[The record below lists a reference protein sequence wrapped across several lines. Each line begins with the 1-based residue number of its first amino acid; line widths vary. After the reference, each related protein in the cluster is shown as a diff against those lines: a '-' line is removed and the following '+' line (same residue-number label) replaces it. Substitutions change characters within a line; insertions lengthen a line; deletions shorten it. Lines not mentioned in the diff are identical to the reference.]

1 MREKIL
7 YYNVHEVHDSQAQ
20 NAVVI
25 SPQTCDYA
33 VHRPSLLFFARCWLS
48 RKKKKPD
55 RRIAHYARYSPVCQ
69 L

>member
-7 YYNVHEVHDSQAQ
+7 YYAVHEVHDGQAQ

-33 VHRPSLLFFARCWLS
+33 VLLPFFLLVAGFRPPPPP
-48 RKKKKPD
+48 KK
-55 RRIAHYARYSPVCQ
+55 A
-69 L
+69 

>member
-7 YYNVHEVHDSQAQ
+7 YYAVHEVHDSQAQ

-33 VHRPSLLFFARCWLS
+33 VLLPFFLLVAGFPE
-48 RKKKKPD
+48 KKKPD
-55 RRIAHYARYSPVCQ
+55 RRIAYYALYTPVCQ

>member
-7 YYNVHEVHDSQAQ
+7 YYAVHEVHDSQAQ

-33 VHRPSLLFFARCWLS
+33 VLLPLFFALRWLS
-48 RKKKKPD
+48 RKKKKKPD
-55 RRIAHYARYSPVCQ
+55 RRIAHHALYTPVCQ
-69 L
+69 R

>member
-25 SPQTCDYA
+25 SPQTCHYA

-48 RKKKKPD
+48 RKKKSL
-55 RRIAHYARYSPVCQ
+55 IAG
-69 L
+69 

>member
-7 YYNVHEVHDSQAQ
+7 YYAVHEVHDSQAQ

-33 VHRPSLLFFARCWLS
+33 VLLPFFFARRWLS
-48 RKKKKPD
+48 RKKKSL
-55 RRIAHYARYSPVCQ
+55 IAG
-69 L
+69 

>member
-1 MREKIL
+1 MNKNAREIL
-7 YYNVHEVHDSQAQ
+7 YYSVHEVHDSQAQ

-48 RKKKKPD
+48 RKKKK
-55 RRIAHYARYSPVCQ
+55 A
-69 L
+69 

>member
-7 YYNVHEVHDSQAQ
+7 YYAVHEVHDNQAQ

-33 VHRPSLLFFARCWLS
+33 VLLPFFCSSLAFP
-48 RKKKKPD
+48 KKKSL
-55 RRIAHYARYSPVCQ
+55 IVG
-69 L
+69 